1 VELYQVGHCC
11 IGHEIEARNHAEGFT

>member
-11 IGHEIEARNHAEGFT
+11 IGLEIEARNHADGFT